1 MEEKA
6 YSFSL
11 VRTEFRYELFSS
23 SAEKVVK
30 KVVLF
35 TETSASMVYNLAL
48 LDELENGELSDI
60 SETNNSDLVMVMATV
75 IQIINEFLRLKPN
88 YFVIFKGSD
97 ERRQR
102 LYRIIISRELLKIQ
116 KKFEIFGGIGD
127 DFIADFEP
135 NKEYDFYIIRQKNE
149 KS

>member
-11 VRTEFRYELFSS
+11 VRTEFRYEFFSTS
-23 SAEKVVK
+23 TEKVVK

-35 TETSASMVYNLAL
+35 TETSATMVYNLAL

-60 SETNNSDLVMVMATV
+60 SETNNNDLVMVMATV
-75 IQIINEFLRLKPN
+75 IQIVDEFLKIKPEC
-88 YFVIFKGSD
+88 FVIFKGSD

-116 KKFEIFGGIGD
+116 RKFDIFGGIGE

-135 NKEYDFYIIRQKNE
+135 NKEYDFYIIRQKR
-149 KS
+149 

>member
-11 VRTEFRYELFSS
+11 VRTEFRYEFFSTS
-23 SAEKVVK
+23 TEKVVK

-60 SETNNSDLVMVMATV
+60 SETNNNDLVMVMATV
-75 IQIINEFLRLKPN
+75 IQIVDEFLKIKPE
-88 YFVIFKGSD
+88 YFVIFRGSD

-116 KKFEIFGGIGD
+116 KKFDIFGGIGE

-135 NKEYDFYIIRQKNE
+135 NEEYDFYIIRQKR
-149 KS
+149 

>member
-11 VRTEFRYELFSS
+11 ARTEFRYEFFSTS
-23 SAEKVVK
+23 TEKVVK

-48 LDELENGELSDI
+48 LDELENGELSDV
-60 SETNNSDLVMVMATV
+60 SETNNNDLVMVMATV
-75 IQIINEFLRLKPN
+75 IQIVEEFLKIKPE
-88 YFVIFKGSD
+88 YFVIFKGSV

-116 KKFEIFGGIGD
+116 KKFDIFGGISED
-127 DFIADFEP
+127 SIVNFEP
-135 NKEYDFYIIRQKNE
+135 NKEYDFYIIRQKR
-149 KS
+149 

>member
-11 VRTEFRYELFSS
+11 ARTEFRYEFFSTS
-23 SAEKVVK
+23 TEKVVK

-48 LDELENGELSDI
+48 LDELENGELSDV
-60 SETNNSDLVMVMATV
+60 SETNNNDLVMVMATV
-75 IQIINEFLRLKPN
+75 IQIVEEFLKIKPE

-116 KKFEIFGGIGD
+116 KKFDIFGGIGK

>member
-11 VRTEFRYELFSS
+11 VRTEFRYEFFSTS
-23 SAEKVVK
+23 TEKIVK

-35 TETSASMVYNLAL
+35 TETSANMVYNLAL

-60 SETNNSDLVMVMATV
+60 SETNNNDLVMVMATV
-75 IQIINEFLRLKPN
+75 IQIVDEFLKIKPE

-116 KKFEIFGGIGD
+116 KKFDIFGGIGE

-135 NKEYDFYIIRQKNE
+135 NKEYDFYIIRQKR
-149 KS
+149 

>member
-11 VRTEFRYELFSS
+11 ARTEFRYEFFSTS
-23 SAEKVVK
+23 TEKVVK

-48 LDELENGELSDI
+48 LDELENGELSDV
-60 SETNNSDLVMVMATV
+60 SETNNNDLVMVMATV
-75 IQIINEFLRLKPN
+75 IQIVEEFLKIKPE

-116 KKFEIFGGIGD
+116 KKFDIFGGIGED
-127 DFIADFEP
+127 SIVNFEP
-135 NKEYDFYIIRQKNE
+135 NKEYDFYIIRQKR
-149 KS
+149 

>member
-11 VRTEFRYELFSS
+11 VRTEFRYEFFSTS
-23 SAEKVVK
+23 TEKVVK

-60 SETNNSDLVMVMATV
+60 SETNNNDLVMVMATV
-75 IQIINEFLRLKPN
+75 IQIVDEFLKIKPK

-116 KKFEIFGGIGD
+116 RKFDIFGGIGE

-135 NKEYDFYIIRQKNE
+135 NKEYDFYIIRQKR
-149 KS
+149 